1 MPLTDTWLKKN
12 LDRERLAQHVE
23 ADQDG
28 LSVRVSPKGKLT
40 FQMRFRYN
48 GKQARLDIGSYPST
62 SLKEARIELQKMKG
76 ILETGHDPRIY
87 KKVEFHKITDAITFE
102 RLFREWH
109 EKYSIHNKKNAAQNL
124 RSFELY
130 VFPKLGG
137 IPAEQITLHM
147 WLDLLEEQFKQSPSI
162 TDRIL
167 TNAKQCLDWAINR
180 KLIEQN
186 PIRHITGK
194 RDLNI
199 KKNKTNRVLSDEELS
214 LIFRICSESRTSL
227 RNVLFFKLC
236 LFYGNRYSELRVARK
251 TEFDF
256 QKNAWTVPSE
266 NHKTGE
272 SKGNILRPIIE
283 EIKPWLQ
290 AAINLSNSEFIFPHE
305 NGKEPMGRSG
315 PTDMP
320 YNFMQFA
327 RKHYGENMDHW
338 SMHDL
343 RRTARTNFS
352 AFTNRDVAELMVG
365 HVMPGE
371 QSTYDYYDYQK
382 EMTAAYKLWWEKLKS
397 LAI

>member
-199 KKNKTNRVLSDEELS
+199 RKNKTNRVLSDEELS

-272 SKGNILRPIIE
+272 SKGNIVRPIIE

-290 AAINLSNSEFIFPHE
+290 AAMNLSNSEFIFPHE

>member
-87 KKVEFHKITDAITFE
+87 KKVEFHKVTDAITFE

-199 KKNKTNRVLSDEELS
+199 RKNKTNRVLSDEELS

-272 SKGNILRPIIE
+272 SKGNIVRPIIE

-290 AAINLSNSEFIFPHE
+290 AAMNLSNSEFIFPHE

>member
-272 SKGNILRPIIE
+272 SKGNIVRPIIE

-320 YNFMQFA
+320 YNFMRFA

>member
-48 GKQARLDIGSYPST
+48 GKQARLNIGSYPST

-272 SKGNILRPIIE
+272 SKGNIVRPIIE